1 MVQGREMF
9 LLFGAQIEVLDQLPD
24 GRVGVAVEA
33 EEATMSRAVGSG
45 AVGSGAVGSGGE
57 VADGEESE
65 GAKGNEKGFE
75 FHDRLQWKSLGE
87 RPSFGRDVET
97 VWSVDISP

>member
-33 EEATMSRAVGSG
+33 EEATMSR